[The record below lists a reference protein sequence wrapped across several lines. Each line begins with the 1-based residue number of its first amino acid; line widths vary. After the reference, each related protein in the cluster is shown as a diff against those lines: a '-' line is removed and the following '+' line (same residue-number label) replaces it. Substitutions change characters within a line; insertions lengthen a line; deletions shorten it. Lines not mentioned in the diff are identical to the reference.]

1 MAVQHGHAFATNP
14 HGSARLHSFGDFQS
28 VFAFQGGNANLSS
41 ERSLA
46 EGNRNDAMQVGTFAL
61 EERMLFNM
69 QNHIKIASRT
79 TKGPGFAQAGETDA
93 STVFHSC
100 RDLGLDGPLTQNPA
114 LPFALG
120 ARISDNTAGTLAGGA
135 GTSHAEESLLVA
147 HLSPSRTGAAGDR
160 GLAGSSA
167 RTAAIFTGF
176 VAADGDLGL
185 LAEYCLLELQ
195 RDVLAQIRTTLG
207 TGASAPTAAKEIAK
221 TEEVAKNLAE
231 ILDRGIESCRPSY
244 SAYSGVPEAVVGGAF
259 VGICQN
265 GVGFAAL
272 FELFF
277 RVGIIGIAIGVELK
291 CQLAIGALDFLLAG
305 PPGNPED
312 LVVIAFYVAGQN
324 RVFAFRRL

>member
-1 MAVQHGHAFATNP
+1 MLARFWGWSLAEDVFHFSQQGAALRFVLNVAMVPSSSCNNSLLPLVQFAGGLDADLDVQIAFAMAVQHGHAFATDA
-14 HGSARLHSFGDFQS
+14 HGSARLHCFGDFQS

-61 EERMLFNM
+61 KEGMLFNV

-79 TKGPGFAQAGETDA
+79 AKGPGFAQAGEADA

-100 RDLGLDGPLTQNPA
+100 RDLGLDGPLPQNPA
-114 LPFALG
+114 LAFALG

-147 HLSPSRTGAAGDR
+147 HLSPSGAGAAGDR

-167 RTAAIFTGF
+167 RTAAIFTSF

-195 RDVLAQIRTTLG
+195 GDVLAQIGTTLG
-207 TGASAPTAAKEIAK
+207 TGASAPTAAKKIAK
-221 TEEVAKNLAE
+221 TEKVAKNLAE
-231 ILDRGIESCRPSY
+231 ILKT
-244 SAYSGVPEAVVGGAF
+244 VGSNPA
-259 VGICQN
+259 
-265 GVGFAAL
+265 
-272 FELFF
+272 
-277 RVGIIGIAIGVELK
+277 
-291 CQLAIGALDFLLAG
+291 D
-305 PPGNPED
+305 PPIP
-312 LVVIAFYVAGQN
+312 LTPAWPK
-324 RVFAFRRL
+324 RS